1 MSNFYVSEYVW
12 TMSMLVSETLNVTL
26 TEVQI

>member
-1 MSNFYVSEYVW
+1 MSNLDVSEHVW
-12 TMSMLVSETLNVTL
+12 KLSMLADDILNVTL